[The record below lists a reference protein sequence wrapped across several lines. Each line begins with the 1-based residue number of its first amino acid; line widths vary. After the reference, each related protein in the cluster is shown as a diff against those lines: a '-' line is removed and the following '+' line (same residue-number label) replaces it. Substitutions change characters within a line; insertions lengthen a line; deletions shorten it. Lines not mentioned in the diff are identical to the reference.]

1 MKLNGNYLVTGGSR
15 GIGRAICLEIARCGG
30 NVGIIYAG
38 NEAAANETAKTVE
51 ALGAKAFVYKLDVS
65 DFSAAKTVVD
75 TAAKDM
81 GSIDGLV
88 NNAGVTADKLL
99 LRMSEE
105 DYDKVLSVNLK
116 GAFNMIKHVSPLMIR
131 ARKGR
136 IVNLSSV
143 VGLMGNAGQ
152 INYAASKAGV
162 VGLTKSAAKELASR
176 CITCNAIAPGFIG
189 TDMTDKLTD
198 AQKEAITA
206 GVPLGRIGNPE
217 EVAHLAVFLLS
228 DEASYITGEVIKI
241 DGGLYI

>member
-15 GIGRAICLEIARCGG
+15 GIGRAICLEIARSGG

-38 NEAAANETAKTVE
+38 NDAAANETAKEVVS
-51 ALGAKAFVYKLDVS
+51 LGAKAYVYKLDVS
-65 DFSAAKTVVD
+65 DFNAAKSVVE

-99 LRMSEE
+99 LRMTEA

-116 GAFNMIKHVSPLMIR
+116 GAFNMIKHVSPLMLR
-131 ARKGR
+131 ARRGR

-152 INYAASKAGV
+152 VNYAASKAGI
-162 VGLTKSAAKELASR
+162 VGLTKSVAKELASR
-176 CITCNAIAPGFIG
+176 GITCNAIAPGIIG
-189 TDMTDKLTD
+189 TDMTNALSDEQR
-198 AQKEAITA
+198 AAITD
-206 GVPLGRIGNPE
+206 GVPLRRIGLPE
-217 EVAHLAVFLLS
+217 EVAYLAVFLLS
-228 DEASYITGEVIKI
+228 EEASYITGQTIKI

>member
-1 MKLNGNYLVTGGSR
+1 MKLSGNYLVTGGSR
-15 GIGRAICLEIARCGG
+15 GIGRAICLEIAKNGG

-38 NEAAANETAKTVE
+38 NEAAAHEAATMVE
-51 ALGAKAFVYKLDVS
+51 KLGVKAFVYKLDVS
-65 DFSAAKTVVD
+65 DFSEAKTVVD

-81 GSIDGLV
+81 GGIDGLV

-105 DYDKVLSVNLK
+105 DYDRVLSVNLK

-162 VGLTKSAAKELASR
+162 IGLTKSAAKELASR
-176 CITCNAIAPGFIG
+176 GITCNAIAPGFIG

-206 GVPLGRIGNPE
+206 GVPSGRIGNPE